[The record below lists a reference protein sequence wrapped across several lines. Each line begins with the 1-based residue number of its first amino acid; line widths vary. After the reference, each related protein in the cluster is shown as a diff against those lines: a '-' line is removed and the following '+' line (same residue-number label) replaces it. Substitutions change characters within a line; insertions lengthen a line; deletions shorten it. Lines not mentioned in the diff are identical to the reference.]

1 MIKKQLLPVKCWIKE
16 IQQKKMLISYCSSL
30 FRAPLKTEHKVVHN
44 KQNKEAGKEN
54 YH

>member
-30 FRAPLKTEHKVVHN
+30 FRDKQVQTNNYMHTE
-44 KQNKEAGKEN
+44 
-54 YH
+54 